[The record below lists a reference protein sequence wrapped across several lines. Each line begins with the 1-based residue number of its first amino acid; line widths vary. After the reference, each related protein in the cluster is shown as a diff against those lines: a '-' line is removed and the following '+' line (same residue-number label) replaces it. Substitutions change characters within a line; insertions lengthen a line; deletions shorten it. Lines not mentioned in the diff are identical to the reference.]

1 VQPKG
6 PTREELAREVAELR
20 SRLNE
25 AEETLR
31 AIRSGE
37 VDALVVQGPQ
47 GDQVFSL
54 KGAEQPYR
62 VLIEEMNDGAVTLS
76 ADGIVLYANRR
87 LAEMVRLPLER
98 VLGAAF
104 RAFVAPADHG
114 KLEALLQAGR
124 SGRSGGE
131 IAGRADDGTEV
142 PWHLSLNSLPADA
155 PAALCVVATDLTEHK
170 KAAEDLQRAHSEL
183 ERRVAER
190 TTALART
197 VQELDA
203 SRVAALN
210 MMEDAIAARKCA
222 VQTALA
228 LQKEVTERKRAE
240 EALTL
245 QARIAN
251 IFLAI
256 PDEEMFNEVLKV
268 ILDVM
273 RSPFGVFGYID
284 EAGALVVPTMTR
296 QIWDKCQVPDK
307 TFVFPRVTWGER
319 SWPRAIREKKANYS
333 NEVSTK
339 APAGHVTVTRHISL
353 PILFQGEVIGLFQ
366 VANKETDYTEADVRT
381 LADIAGQIAP
391 ILNARLRRE
400 RAQEALRKL
409 NAELEQRVRDRTAE
423 LDAANRELEAFSY
436 SVSHDLKAPLR
447 SVDGYA
453 RMLEEDYAERLDDE
467 GRRLLRVVRDS
478 ARDMGQLINDLLTFS
493 RLSRKDLNFTRL
505 NMRSL
510 ADDAQRQA
518 MQNTGGRRLRW
529 EIGELPPAF
538 GDETTIREV
547 WINLLSNAA
556 KFTRPREEATISI
569 AGRTDGDEV
578 VYSVRDNGVGFDM
591 AYKDK
596 LFNVFQRLHTVDEFE
611 GTGIGLALVQRVIQ
625 RHRGRVWAEGKVG
638 EGATFCFTLPRGI
651 SEQ

>member
-1 VQPKG
+1 
-6 PTREELAREVAELR
+6 
-20 SRLNE
+20 
-25 AEETLR
+25 
-31 AIRSGE
+31 
-37 VDALVVQGPQ
+37 
-47 GDQVFSL
+47 
-54 KGAEQPYR
+54 
-62 VLIEEMNDGAVTLS
+62 
-76 ADGIVLYANRR
+76 
-87 LAEMVRLPLER
+87 
-98 VLGAAF
+98 
-104 RAFVAPADHG
+104 
-114 KLEALLQAGR
+114 
-124 SGRSGGE
+124 
-131 IAGRADDGTEV
+131 
-142 PWHLSLNSLPADA
+142 LNSLPADA

-307 TFVFPRVTWGER
+307 TFVFPRATWGES
-319 SWPRAIREKKANYS
+319 SWPRAIREKKANFS

-353 PILFQGEVIGLFQ
+353 PVLFQGEVIGLFQ
-366 VANKETDYTEADVRT
+366 VANKETDYTEADVRA
-381 LADIAGQIAP
+381 LEDIAGQIAP
-391 ILNARLRRE
+391 LLSARLRRE

-423 LDAANRELEAFSY
+423 LEAANKELEAFSY
-436 SVSHDLKAPLR
+436 SVSHDLRAPLR
-447 SVDGYA
+447 AVDGFANILVEEYSKQFDA
-453 RMLEEDYAERLDDE
+453 EGQRVIGVMRAEAQRMGELIDDLLAFSRVSRQPMQLTEVDLNALAQAEYERCAAQAP
-467 GRRLLRVVRDS
+467 GRRIEFKLHPLPSVQADAAMLRQVL
-478 ARDMGQLINDLLTFS
+478 ANLI
-493 RLSRKDLNFTRL
+493 
-505 NMRSL
+505 
-510 ADDAQRQA
+510 
-518 MQNTGGRRLRW
+518 
-529 EIGELPPAF
+529 
-538 GDETTIREV
+538 
-547 WINLLSNAA
+547 SNAV
-556 KFTRPREEATISI
+556 KFTRPREAAVIEIGVMESRSDGVMGTAQDAAVPQSEHSSI
-569 AGRTDGDEV
+569 PPLQHSMV
-578 VYSVRDNGVGFDM
+578 FFVRDNGVGFDM
-591 AYKDK
+591 KYVEK
-596 LFNVFQRLHTVDEFE
+596 LFAVFQRLHTMEEFE
-611 GTGIGLALVQRVIQ
+611 GTGVGLALVQRVIR
-625 RHRGRVWAEGKVG
+625 RHGGRVWAEGKIN
-638 EGATFCFTLPRGI
+638 EGATFYFSLP
-651 SEQ
+651 E